1 MVDELRICGKIS
13 HVNCFERKSGIVSH
27 VVRRYNLAMNPD
39 SRTTKPA
46 SPQANAAA
54 KLHAPLARLLRPL
67 VRLCIH
73 SGMTFPALAQ
83 LLRELFVNVA
93 ENDFALEGKEQTDSR
108 VSLLTGIHRKEVAR
122 LRGAGAPVH
131 ETPATLSRTSA
142 IIARWIAAPEFTDA
156 KGDPLPL
163 PRTADGKGPSF
174 ELLVESIT
182 KDVRPRA
189 VLDEWLDRKLVTI
202 NGDDEIV
209 LVDTAFV
216 PRGDDDRKWHY
227 LGRNLHDHVAAAAEN
242 VSGPAPRFLE
252 RAVHYDGLSPKLAK
266 RLEARSRELA
276 MEALKTANRE
286 ANRALARDKGGD
298 ARWNFGVYIYSEN
311 SDGADNDRGGGDR
324 S

>member
-1 MVDELRICGKIS
+1 
-13 HVNCFERKSGIVSH
+13 VSH
-27 VVRRYNLAMNPD
+27 ANRRYNFAMNAK
-39 SRTTKPA
+39 SRTSKPA
-46 SPQANAAA
+46 SSQPTAAA
-54 KLHAPLARLLRPL
+54 QLQAPLARLLRPL

-93 ENDFALEGKEQTDSR
+93 EHDFALEGKEQTDSR

-122 LRGAGAPVH
+122 LRGAGAPVN
-131 ETPATLSRTSA
+131 EAPATLSRTSA
-142 IIARWIAAPEFTDA
+142 IIARWLAAPEFTDA

-163 PRTADGKGPSF
+163 PRTASGDAPSF
-174 ELLVESIT
+174 ESLVASIT

-202 NGDDEIV
+202 NDDDEIA

-227 LGRNLHDHVAAAAEN
+227 LGRNLHDHVAAAAAN

-252 RAVHYDGLSPKLAK
+252 RAVHYDGLSPRLAK

-276 MEALKTANRE
+276 MEALKIANRE
-286 ANRALARDKGGD
+286 ANRAVAKDKGGG
-298 ARWNFGVYIYSEN
+298 ARWNFGIYIYSEDP
-311 SDGADNDRGGGDR
+311 DGAADDAHEGDQP
-324 S
+324 

>member
-1 MVDELRICGKIS
+1 MS
-13 HVNCFERKSGIVSH
+13 AKSGSK
-27 VVRRYNLAMNPD
+27 A
-39 SRTTKPA
+39 A
-46 SPQANAAA
+46 SPQPNAAA

-67 VRLCIH
+67 VRLCIR

-93 ENDFALEGKEQTDSR
+93 EHDFALEGKEQTDSR

-122 LRGAGAPVH
+122 LRGAGAPVN
-131 ETPATLSRTSA
+131 ETPATLSLASA
-142 IIARWIAAPEFTDA
+142 VIARWLAAPEFTDA

-163 PRTADGKGPSF
+163 PRTAEGDAPSF
-174 ELLVESIT
+174 EQLVASVT

-202 NGDDEIV
+202 NDDDEIV
-209 LVDTAFV
+209 LVESAFV
-216 PRGDDDRKWHY
+216 TRGEDDRKWHY
-227 LGRNLHDHVAAAAEN
+227 LGRNLHDHVAAAAAN
-242 VSGPAPRFLE
+242 VSGPSPRFLE

-276 MEALKTANRE
+276 MDALKTANRE
-286 ANRALARDKGGD
+286 ANRALAKDKGGD
-298 ARWNFGVYIYSEN
+298 ARWNFGIYIYCEGLDDTPDAN
-311 SDGADNDRGGGDR
+311 GEGGQ

>member
-1 MVDELRICGKIS
+1 MIFVYVGKFHTSITI
-13 HVNCFERKSGIVSH
+13 RKKSGIVSH
-27 VVRRYNLAMNPD
+27 AGRSYNFAMNANSPP
-39 SRTTKPA
+39 SKPA
-46 SPQANAAA
+46 SHQPIAADR
-54 KLHAPLARLLRPL
+54 LQAPLARLLRPL
-67 VRLCIH
+67 VRLCIR

-93 ENDFALEGKEQTDSR
+93 EHDFALDGKEQTDSR

-122 LRGAGAPVH
+122 LRGAGTPVN

-142 IIARWIAAPEFTDA
+142 IIARWMAAPEFTDRD
-156 KGDPLPL
+156 GDPLPL
-163 PRTADGKGPSF
+163 PRTADGDAPSF
-174 ELLVESIT
+174 EALVESVT

-189 VLDEWLDRKLVTI
+189 VLDEWLDRQLVTI
-202 NGDDEIV
+202 NDNEEIV

-227 LGRNLHDHVAAAAEN
+227 LGRNLHDHIAAAAEN
-242 VSGPAPRFLE
+242 VASGPRFLE

-276 MEALKTANRE
+276 MDALKIANRE
-286 ANRALARDKGGD
+286 ANRAVAKDKGGD
-298 ARWNFGVYIYSEN
+298 CRWNFGVYIYCE
-311 SDGADNDRGGGDR
+311 DPKGDDAKEGGQ